1 MATLAIATSELAEQL
16 MANALK
22 HQLQFCKRRTNP
34 MANKQTVQ
42 PMGGHRGKAEEEEGG
57 ANEETR
63 GEKEEGVQ
71 IDNVPSVLP

>member
-1 MATLAIATSELAEQL
+1 
-16 MANALK
+16 
-22 HQLQFCKRRTNP
+22 

-57 ANEETR
+57 ENEETR